1 MSAAVFRGTALFLW
15 SRNRFGL
22 LCCAVAYATVFI
34 GTESA
39 TIDHSPLFQSM
50 ALGLLL
56 FAPLVLPLVIF
67 ISSGLN
73 ANADL
78 TNPDG
83 LFPRQFFIL
92 PATARQLVL
101 PFMVYAALFA
111 AAQWSATE
119 LLADGRIL
127 AFMGG
132 KLWIPPL
139 AISFVVWMQALLW
152 TPVTGRLVRAT
163 QLLTL
168 LCAYVFAFVEAIRAV
183 LSAEATAILSIAQ
196 LPIAYGLAVSG
207 VAKCRRG
214 DPSPDLA
221 GDPLPARPEAAPAA
235 GHSRAVRHFATPLA
249 AQFWLE
255 RQVHRWT
262 GKSFLIAL
270 VPAGLLMLVLFVAVL
285 RGANGNLVQNLGMA
299 VIYLLFG
306 SLLLSGLSTGLSF
319 GSFQANVPWDRPPA
333 AYSMPAYLAALP
345 LSSGDFAWAK
355 LRMATTRMLWVS
367 VGVVLICVLIARF
380 SGSAD
385 AWVDQHAAWR
395 AEHGMAATL
404 GLAALTPIAMVML
417 TMSAT
422 GSIIWTVL
430 TRHSKTLLPWTFCGI
445 CGLCLLAPRLNNEG
459 VDTLLHVILPT
470 AAAVKVCGL
479 ITLVYYVGSRRALSW
494 ARLTAITGFWLGTA
508 CTVVAW
514 ISWNAPQSP
523 ITPLS
528 GLCIGIL
535 AAPVLG
541 AVATPLVLGWNRAR

>member
-15 SRNRFGL
+15 SRSRFGL

-34 GTESA
+34 GTQSA
-39 TIDHSPLFQSM
+39 SIDHSPLFQSM

-92 PATARQLVL
+92 PATARELVL

-127 AFMGG
+127 AFLGG

-139 AISFVVWMQALLW
+139 AISFVAWMQALLW

-207 VAKCRRG
+207 VAKSRRG

-221 GDPLPARPEAAPAA
+221 SDPLPVRPEAAPAA
-235 GHSRAVRHFATPLA
+235 GPSRALRHFANPLA

-255 RQVHRWT
+255 QQVHRRT
-262 GKSFLIAL
+262 GKTFLIAL
-270 VPAGLLMLVLFVAVL
+270 VPAGLLLLLLFVAVL
-285 RGANGNLVQNLGMA
+285 RGANGSVVQNLGMA
-299 VIYLLFG
+299 TIYLLFAA
-306 SLLLSGLSTGLSF
+306 LVLSGLSTGLNF

-355 LRMATTRMLWVS
+355 LCTATARMLWVS
-367 VGVVLICVLIARF
+367 AGVLLICAVIARI

-385 AWVDQHAAWR
+385 AWMAQHAAWR

-404 GLAALTPIAMVML
+404 GLVALTPVAMIML
-417 TMSAT
+417 TLSAT

-445 CGLCLLAPRLNNEG
+445 CGLCLLIPRLGHEG
-459 VDTLLHVILPT
+459 ADTLLRVIIPT
-470 AAAVKVCGL
+470 AAVIKVCGL
-479 ITLVYYVGSRRALSW
+479 LTLVYYVGSRRVLSW
-494 ARLTAITGFWLGTA
+494 GRLAVITAFWVATAGTL
-508 CTVVAW
+508 VAW